1 MIRLKSLFRRLSNT
15 EIIKVFSLNAMA
27 TTVKM
32 LTGLISVKVVAAII
46 GPAGIA
52 LLGQLNNINTII
64 FGIASGGINNGV
76 TKYISENKENKKN
89 VRNLLSNALRIALCF
104 TLIVSIGLIILH
116 DYLSRWILLSDEY
129 GYVFIVLGFTIIF
142 YTLNSL
148 LISIIN
154 GFKEF
159 KKYVRV
165 NIYGTILGLLFS
177 ITLVSYFG
185 LTGAMINAVTF
196 QSIMFFITLW
206 MCRKCPWLSIFYF
219 TGTYDK
225 SITQKYLKYSLMTF
239 FSLALV
245 PVSQMLLRGYVISE
259 ISITDA
265 GLWEGMNRISN
276 MYLSIITTSFSVYY
290 LPRLSEIKDNY
301 DLRYEI
307 FRCYKFIIP
316 ILLFSTISIYSL
328 RHFIIWLLF
337 TPSFYPMENLFI
349 WQMLG
354 DLFKIAS
361 WLLSFLMVAKAKT
374 TAFITSEIVF
384 SLSFI
389 GLGFMFMHLNGTV
402 GITQAYMVNYFLYL
416 LTMIWLFKSII
427 FAKKNE
433 NTSNN

>member
-1 MIRLKSLFRRLSNT
+1 MFRLKSLFRRLSNA
-15 EIIKVFSLNAMA
+15 EIIKVFSLNAIA
-27 TTVKM
+27 TTVRM
-32 LTGLISVKVVAAII
+32 LTGLISVKVVASII

-64 FGIASGGINNGV
+64 LGVASGGINSGI
-76 TKYISENKENKKN
+76 TKYVSEYKENKTEI
-89 VRNLLSNALRIALCF
+89 RNLLSNALRIALCF
-104 TLIVSIGLIILH
+104 TIFVAIALIILH
-116 DYLSRWILLSDEY
+116 DYLSQWILLSDEY
-129 GYVFIVLGFTIIF
+129 GYVFVVLGFTIIF

-148 LISIIN
+148 LLSILN

-159 KKYVRV
+159 KRIVRA
-165 NIYGTILGLLFS
+165 NICGTIFGLLFS
-177 ITLVSYFG
+177 LTLVMSFG
-185 LTGAMINAVTF
+185 LAGAMINAVTF

-206 MCRKCPWLSIFYF
+206 MCRKCPWLSIFNF

-301 DLRYEI
+301 ELKNEI

-316 ILLFSTISIYSL
+316 MLLFATISIYSL

-337 TPSFYPMENLFI
+337 TPAFYPMENLFI

-389 GLGFMFMHLNGTV
+389 GLGFWFMHWNGTV
-402 GITQAYMVNYFLYL
+402 GITQAYMVNYIIYL
-416 LTMIWLFKSII
+416 LAMIWLFKDII

-433 NTSNN
+433 ITSNH